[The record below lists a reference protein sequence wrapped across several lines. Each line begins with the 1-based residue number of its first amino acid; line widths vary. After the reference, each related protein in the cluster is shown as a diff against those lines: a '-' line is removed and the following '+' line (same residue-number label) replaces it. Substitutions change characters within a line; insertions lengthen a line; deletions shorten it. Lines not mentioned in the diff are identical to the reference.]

1 MDKNSYH
8 FGGMDDWIADAIHS
22 GVDAETI
29 HKEVIGS
36 IRRQVKH
43 LKTCYKTSKKLHEL
57 FSNRQYFDVVG
68 DDYELL
74 NDKINA
80 TSSYND
86 GWTQQYYKD
95 KLKARG
101 ITTKINIA
109 VPDHPDYTELPDSDD

>member
-8 FGGMDDWIADAIHS
+8 FGGIEDWIADAIHS
-22 GVDAETI
+22 GMSADSI
-29 HKEVIGS
+29 YKEVIGA

-43 LKTCYKTSKKLHEL
+43 HKNCHRTSKELYKL

-68 DDYELL
+68 DDSDLI

-80 TSSYND
+80 TSPYND

-95 KLKARG
+95 KIK
-101 ITTKINIA
+101 TTQINIA
-109 VPDHPDYTELPDSDD
+109 VPDHPDYTELDD

>member
-29 HKEVIGS
+29 HKEMIGS

-43 LKTCYKTSKKLHEL
+43 LKTCYKTSKELYKL

-68 DDYELL
+68 DEKDILL
-74 NDKINA
+74 
-80 TSSYND
+80 
-86 GWTQQYYKD
+86 KD
-95 KLKARG
+95 KSKTNSK
-101 ITTKINIA
+101 ITKINIA
-109 VPDHPDYTELPDSDD
+109 VPNHPDYTEL

>member
-36 IRRQVKH
+36 VRRQVKH

-68 DDYELL
+68 DDAEIL

-101 ITTKINIA
+101 ITTEINIA
-109 VPDHPDYTELPDSDD
+109 VPNHPGYTELPDSDD

>member
-29 HKEVIGS
+29 HKEMIGS

-43 LKTCYKTSKKLHEL
+43 LKTCYKTSKKLYEL
-57 FSNRQYFDVVG
+57 FSDRQYFDVVG
-68 DDYELL
+68 DDFDIV

-80 TSSYND
+80 TSPYND

-95 KLKARG
+95 NLNAKG
-101 ITTKINIA
+101 ITTTKINIA
-109 VPDHPDYTELPDSDD
+109 VPDHPDYTELDD

>member
-1 MDKNSYH
+1 MNDYN
-8 FGGMDDWIADAIHS
+8 FGGLDGWIAEAIHS
-22 GVDAETI
+22 GVSADVI
-29 HKEVIGS
+29 YKEVIAS

-43 LKTCYKTSKKLHEL
+43 HKTCYKTTKELHKL

-68 DDYELL
+68 DDPDIV

-80 TSSYND
+80 TSPYND

-95 KLKARG
+95 KLKEKG
-101 ITTKINIA
+101 ITTTKINIS

>member
-1 MDKNSYH
+1 MDDKAYH
-8 FGGMDDWIADAIHS
+8 FGGLDDWIADAIHS
-22 GVDAETI
+22 GVSADTI
-29 HKEVIGS
+29 YKEVVGS

-43 LKTCYKTSKKLHEL
+43 HKTCYKTSKELYKL

-68 DDYELL
+68 DDLDIV

-95 KLKARG
+95 KIK
-101 ITTKINIA
+101 TTKINIA
-109 VPDHPDYTELPDSDD
+109 VPDHPDYTEL